1 MLNKGF
7 KRSVFWNEHKTKI
20 ETHTLDNDNLKRILL
35 DISSQGVNRLFVLA
49 YANGKDNQIEM
60 DSHRRY
66 ILPRLDLTKF
76 NVLRDGRKFYD
87 QPISDKIRKYKDNN
101 RKRR

>member
-1 MLNKGF
+1 
-7 KRSVFWNEHKTKI
+7 
-20 ETHTLDNDNLKRILL
+20 
-35 DISSQGVNRLFVLA
+35 
-49 YANGKDNQIEM
+49 M